1 LAVVTAD
8 GRFVTR
14 SDDNQFRERRLTSAG
29 VQRLRDELTA
39 TGLLER
45 DQNFPLV
52 VRPDATPP
60 AHGIGAFVFKVR
72 RDSRTVE
79 VQTATSQ
86 GAEEVYYQPSPE
98 RTRLDQLSRQLLRP
112 ETWLPADAWADST
125 PRPYSPGAFALLLR
139 TEVVQANESQTIDAL
154 TAAWPF
160 SVGPLALGQTL
171 PPTAGPQADMTRC
184 SALTSDD
191 TLAVRDAI
199 TQAGGADA
207 VHVLEDGGFLAA
219 FAFAGNQGRLVLIVR
234 PLLPD
239 RASCSGE
246 YVQ

>member
-1 LAVVTAD
+1 MAVVTAD

-45 DQNFPLV
+45 DQRFLLV

-60 AHGIGAFVFKVR
+60 AHGIGTLVFNVW
-72 RDSRTVE
+72 RDTRTVE
-79 VQTATSQ
+79 VRTATSQ
-86 GAEEVYYQPSPE
+86 GAEEVYYQPSPA
-98 RTRLDQLSRQLLRP
+98 RTRLDQLSKQLLRP

-125 PRPYSPGAFALLLR
+125 PRLYRPAVFALLLR
-139 TEVVQANESQTIDAL
+139 TVVVQSNEPPTIDAL
-154 TAAWPF
+154 TMAWPF

-171 PPTAGPQADMTRC
+171 PPSAGPQADTTRC

-191 TLAVRDAI
+191 MLAVRNAL

-207 VHVLEDGGFLAA
+207 VHASEDGAI
-219 FAFAGNQGRLVLIVR
+219 FASFVLDTQSQLVLMMR

-239 RASCSGE
+239 RASCDRE
-246 YVQ
+246 YAQ

>member
-1 LAVVTAD
+1 MVTAD

-14 SDDNQFRERRLTSAG
+14 SDDFQLRERRLTPAG

-45 DQNFPLV
+45 DQLFPLL

-60 AHGIGAFVFKVR
+60 AHGIGALLFKVW
-72 RDSRTVE
+72 RDTRTVT

-86 GAEEVYYQPSPE
+86 GAEEIYYQPSAA
-98 RTRLDQLSRQLLRP
+98 RTRLDLLSKQLVKP
-112 ETWLPADAWADST
+112 EFWLPADVWADST
-125 PRPYSPGAFALLLR
+125 PRPYNPAAFALLLR
-139 TEVVQANESQTIDAL
+139 TEVVQSSEPPTIGAL

-160 SVGPLALGQTL
+160 SVGPLALGQPL
-171 PPTAGPQADMTRC
+171 PPTAGPQADTTRC
-184 SALTSDD
+184 SVLTSDD
-191 TLAVRDAI
+191 ALSVRNAI
-199 TQAGGADA
+199 TQATGPDA
-207 VHVLEDGGFLAA
+207 VHVSEDGALFASFVLAD
-219 FAFAGNQGRLVLIVR
+219 NQGQLVLVMR
-234 PLLPD
+234 PLFPD